1 MIGAT
6 VRRLRLSQRTSVS
19 QHDLAGRLA
28 AQGIMID
35 RSAVARIERGERYV
49 LYYEA
54 AAIARAF
61 RVQIGD
67 LFPKKRS

>member
-49 LYYEA
+49 LDYEA

-61 RVQIGD
+61 RIQIGE